1 MMNGKTAF
9 LASALRKNL
18 QVSPQRSYIEPS
30 LLSTFQRILL
40 TTNGTITD
48 MIEAYSGEQIKLV
61 KLSEEIINLERDI
74 PEMQLKKGDEVVE
87 RKILLRGSISQRNY
101 VYADSILVLDR
112 LENNVREEL
121 LNTKKPIGKVWVE
134 QKVAIFKENI
144 DSGREVASHLADY
157 FQIQPKENLIFRT
170 YCVISNK
177 QYTMMITE
185 KFPESYFQRIF

>member
-9 LASALRKNL
+9 LTPIPKKNL
-18 QVSPQRSYIEPS
+18 SISPQRSYIEPS

-48 MIEAYSGEQIKLV
+48 MIEAYAGEQIKLV
-61 KLSEEIINLERDI
+61 KLSEEIISLKHDI
-74 PEMQLKKGDEVVE
+74 PEMQLKQGDEVVE

-101 VYADSILVLDR
+101 VYADSLLVLNR
-112 LENNVREEL
+112 LEDSVKEEL

-134 QKVAIFKENI
+134 QKIAIFKENV
-144 DSGREVASHLADY
+144 DSGRESANDLANY
-157 FQIQPKENLIFRT
+157 FNIEPQENLIFRT

-177 QYTMMITE
+177 KYTMMITE
-185 KFPESYFQRIF
+185 KFPESYFQKVV